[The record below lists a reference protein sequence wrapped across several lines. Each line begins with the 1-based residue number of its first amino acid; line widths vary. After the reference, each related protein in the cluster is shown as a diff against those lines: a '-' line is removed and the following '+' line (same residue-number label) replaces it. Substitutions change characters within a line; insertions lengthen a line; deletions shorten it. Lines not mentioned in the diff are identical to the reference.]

1 MPLDDSEPGSNSLRN
16 GRRLGQLG
24 FTMIELIMVMVLV
37 GVVAVFVVPRINDS
51 DFNARGFHDG
61 TLAFLRYAQKTAIA
75 QRRTVCVAFTADSA
89 TLTIASAANTN
100 SCDTNLAGPSG
111 ETPGRI
117 AAGAGIAY
125 QTVPGPFFFTALG
138 QPSLPL
144 ALQVTQAGTP
154 IGVAITVEA
163 ETGYVHD

>member
-1 MPLDDSEPGSNSLRN
+1 MPLDDSEPDSNSLRH

-24 FTMIELIMVMVLV
+24 FTMVELIMVMVLV
-37 GVVAVFVVPRINDS
+37 GVLAVFVVPRINDS

-75 QRRTVCVAFTADSA
+75 QRRTVCVAFTADAA
-89 TLTIASAANTN
+89 TLTIASAANTS
-100 SCDTNLAGPSG
+100 SCDTNLAGPDG
-111 ETPGRI
+111 TMPGRV
-117 AAGAGIAY
+117 AAAPGIAY
-125 QTVPGPFFFTALG
+125 QAVPGPFYFTALG
-138 QPSLPL
+138 QPKQAL

>member
-1 MPLDDSEPGSNSLRN
+1 MDSSLELAQGVR
-16 GRRLGQLG
+16 G
-24 FTMIELIMVMVLV
+24 FTLIELIMVLILV
-37 GVVAVFVVPRINDS
+37 GILAVFVAPRLAGND
-51 DFNARGFHDG
+51 FEARGFHDG

-75 QRRTVCVAFTADSA
+75 QRRTVCVAFTASSA

-100 SCDTNLAGPSG
+100 SCDTNLVGPGG
-111 ETPGRI
+111 ETPGHL
-117 AAGAGIAY
+117 AAGADIAY
-125 QTVPGPFFFTALG
+125 QAVPGSFHFTALG

-144 ALQVTQAGTP
+144 ALQVTQAGTA

>member
-1 MPLDDSEPGSNSLRN
+1 MGDERGVTL
-16 GRRLGQLG
+16 
-24 FTMIELIMVMVLV
+24 IELIMVIVLLGV
-37 GVVAVFVVPRINDS
+37 LAVVAIPRLS
-51 DFNARGFHDG
+51 SQDFEARGFHDG

-75 QRRTVCVAFTADSA
+75 QRRTVCVAFTASSA

-100 SCDTNLAGPSG
+100 SCDTNLVGPGG
-111 ETPGRI
+111 ETPGQL

-125 QTVPGPFFFTALG
+125 QAVPGSFHFTALG
-138 QPSLPL
+138 QPSAPL
-144 ALQVTQAGTP
+144 ALQVTQAGTA